1 MREAVKQRA
10 MQSSPEDHKESN
22 PVAMGAAKH
31 QQDAEAP
38 PTQSKPAEQ
47 EEEADTPEA
56 AAPAARAAEPPPGLA
71 LTPPPEREA
80 GVHSQTES
88 RDNAGKADTE
98 PTEKPRAA
106 PEPVANTKTSPGDDG
121 QKMKKQAKRAGDGRE
136 YVLSKKAM
144 LDPLKMD
151 MTKPV
156 VMPLTSSQLSLHCIE
171 CHIIFSDHKSK
182 ERHMKQSHPAEYEQC
197 ILRNSLFACYVC
209 DRHFTN
215 SAELMAHQ
223 KAHPDKKPFK
233 CPICDLAFKKSSEL
247 TNHKKIH
254 FGQDGYACNECG
266 KPCKTLTLLKYHQRT
281 HSGEMPY
288 VCKDC
293 GKRFSLPNVLMK
305 HIESHSSEGAE
316 GGGAVTASKATRKK
330 KENDGASPKVY
341 LCSVCK
347 APFKSSRTRLHH
359 MKTKHKLAA
368 VANPLRAGL
377 QGKQSVPIITPIS
390 ISQPALLQVEANGRL
405 QKVDA
410 NIDTEQ
416 IRKLIERMGNVQKVN
431 QVVILG
437 QVPPHAPPLE
447 VQQVS
452 EPAGMVNLNLGPPQ
466 IDFIGLKPAESNTVQ
481 LDPSVNPMEQTI
493 ILEPITPEGQLEN
506 PSFSD
511 LGSHVAGGEH
521 VELTLVPAEVPE
533 RIEGEATS
541 HQSLQQPEISP
552 SVCHND
558 VADLKENLEQTVIL
572 ELTPALIPAEELEQ
586 SQPEPQSEVSSF
598 ALVQSTEQETPDQAA
613 GHTVEDP
620 KEANVPAPPLTS
632 TVESVL
638 RPTHPEKQVPSSGP
652 PPPPERLTSAPSESE
667 ATSKGNID
675 SDAGKVGLDQ
685 MAVINEPRK
694 ENDVHDLCEKC
705 PTEDKSSRS
714 EGPGAKEEALAKL
727 EPKED
732 QQSSELPVSVMS
744 AQELV
749 KVRKRKPARTFFFQG
764 YMHDLVGSIYK
775 DDFQIDAKPAK
786 RQRTKKS
793 CLVVKFGPQ
802 NKDKKC
808 KKQKKPEQER
818 QPIQD
823 SLIKNKTPV
832 KKSPEKVQKVQTPKK
847 TGKGKKEKTENM
859 LSASDIKSPSN
870 HSPPVKQVKED
881 AKKTKVKKQ
890 KETKVD
896 EVHIREEKSVDSPV
910 LKKKKAGKKLQKDQT
925 KSPKELKGKK
935 NMSKAQNVKKT
946 EAIDSNINQDS
957 LLLLKGHKQPQLK
970 VYKLDTIKASGP
982 TQEDSPPD
990 SQSTAGKKKGG
1001 RTQKNQKGLSLLS
1014 SLQVTRQQPPTAP
1027 AKPKTTRKRKAPL
1040 NVETEG
1046 VITSKRALECKDCGE
1061 RFSEVASLQKHKT
1074 TAHVIE
1080 SPGLTYTNGNVF
1092 EGVSGFDFYRLPK
1105 EHMGVVRVLNA
1116 PTDWDTEPD
1125 MGEMV
1130 LEDPDRGVSFPA
1142 LIPSPSLQIP
1152 PQEVGMSTHEH
1163 QSDSKTGTEDHF
1175 GASCE
1180 LQSSPDVPKDI
1191 EARPSVTAEASSETV
1206 TSDNRDPVA
1215 PDEDKQEDVAKN
1227 QDEDV
1232 KEDLLL
1238 EVDLVTVGEQEE
1250 REDPVPQNEPS
1261 RVYASERAIPA
1272 KDPGPVSSETREI
1285 SLASQTASCSAH
1297 RMEVKEEEEETLVQ
1311 KRKDTANEAAAA
1323 GQSRRA
1329 AILNRDWMSNTSSG
1343 VELEHEPE
1351 ECQIVYEKPL
1361 SSDLEATDREISTER
1376 QTFPVFKI
1384 IRGTPPAATL
1394 PPARADVAES
1404 SEEAVALEPGS
1415 HNSSAEEAT
1424 KCREERESDR
1434 SPGIILERVLTS
1446 SQSAT
1451 SDREADGATGRSRR
1465 PEGLGRI
1472 AENEA
1477 QAHRGQ
1483 EIKVEENSSDPV
1495 CVAHAC
1501 QSRQR
1506 SSVQPKPHQDIRSV
1520 LVKEE
1525 SNSVANETQGAQ
1537 ESRHMRWNVEP
1548 VSSENPNIPS
1558 TENGETTKDCRL
1570 PPDFNSSQCI
1580 FYPVKVEER
1589 EVLLGASQTSTGS
1602 STPEGSGNAEPSDLQ
1617 NADCNARQ
1625 YLPQKCLQSPFFF
1638 FNQIFYFNNLPDQT
1652 DERSSP
1658 ASYQESAV
1666 AGLLS
1671 EQSVG
1676 DLTDGQAAS
1685 DSEWQH
1691 PSDLRD
1697 FLLQSYDEEDASS
1710 FELSEP
1716 QLDNEAEI
1724 MAYFNQNPASS
1735 TQLPRQPSSK
1745 YSITFSYYP
1754 APHVDNSTAK
1764 PVDYFSEYFSWDT
1777 WGVIASCTNEA
1788 SRWPNPVTGRE
1799 VARFVGIHIA
1809 MGTLKFPSAR
1819 LYWEDVTKVPLIA
1832 EAMPLNRF
1840 LELSRVLKLGSSH
1853 DPRENVQQLGSSHRS
1868 VVSDRGDRR
1877 CSADPNGSQTQ
1888 ADPLRKVRPLLSRFN
1903 AGCRSLRQQGDYA
1916 VDQYP
1921 LALTGKLHDNRP
1933 SLHCTTLMGLSG
1945 LITHVDLELDLSETR
1960 NTVEETVPK
1969 GSTLFLCKQELSTPA
1984 TLERLSAAGIH
1995 GAGRVGGARG
2005 QIGDEFVSSDGKLM
2019 LRRTHC
2025 GFLLST
2031 AGNGQRNMLSLIDSF
2046 EKAQISAR
2054 LIRDLQNLYSSP
2066 LTVSSPACWPQAVLW
2081 HLADVAL
2088 VNSWLLYRQAH
2099 RAASAPLTLMAF
2111 RLEVSKALILS
2122 SGSDT
2127 QDSIPP
2133 QPPEENAHH
2142 ATSEAPSPVLLEE
2155 SPLPDAATRYD
2166 GSGHWPE
2173 QLAEG
2178 EGGRCRFGDCQRTSR
2193 VLCLKC
2199 CVFLC
2204 ISRNHNCFLNFH
2216 NQESLGKEQ

>member
-10 MQSSPEDHKESN
+10 MQSPPEDHRESN
-22 PVAMGAAKH
+22 PVAMAAAKH

-38 PTQSKPAEQ
+38 PTQSNPAEQ

-56 AAPAARAAEPPPGLA
+56 AAAPAARTAEPPPGLA
-71 LTPPPEREA
+71 LTPPPEKEA

-98 PTEKPRAA
+98 PAAKPRGAA
-106 PEPVANTKTSPGDDG
+106 PEPVADTKTSPGDDG
-121 QKMKKQAKRAGDGRE
+121 QKEKKQAKRAGDGRK

-144 LDPLKMD
+144 IDPLKMD

-233 CPICDLAFKKSSEL
+233 CPICDLAFKRSSEL

-254 FGQDGYACNECG
+254 FGEDGYACNECG

-281 HSGEMPY
+281 HSGEMPF

-293 GKRFSLPNVLMK
+293 GERFSLPNVLMK
-305 HIESHSSEGAE
+305 HIKSHSSEGAE
-316 GGGAVTASKATRKK
+316 GGGAGTESKATKKK
-330 KENDGASPKVY
+330 KENDGRKLY

-347 APFKSSRTRLHH
+347 APFKSPKTRLHH

-416 IRKLIERMGNVQKVN
+416 LRKLIERMGNVQKVN

-452 EPAGMVNLNLGPPQ
+452 EPAGMVHLNLGPPQ
-466 IDFIGLKPAESNTVQ
+466 IDFIGLKPAESKTVQ

-533 RIEGEATS
+533 RLEGEATS
-541 HQSLQQPEISP
+541 HQSLQQPGISP
-552 SVCHND
+552 GVCHND

-586 SQPEPQSEVSSF
+586 SQPEPQSEVASS

-632 TVESVL
+632 TVESIL
-638 RPTHPEKQVPSSGP
+638 TPSHPEKQVPSSGP
-652 PPPPERLTSAPSESE
+652 SPPPERPTSAPSESE

-675 SDAGKVGLDQ
+675 PEKVGLDQ
-685 MAVINEPRK
+685 MAVINEPTK
-694 ENDVHDLCEKC
+694 ENDVHDLCVKC

-714 EGPGAKEEALAKL
+714 EGPGAKEGALAKL

-732 QQSSELPVSVMS
+732 QQRSELPVSVMS

-832 KKSPEKVQKVQTPKK
+832 KKSPEKVQKVPTPKK

-859 LSASDIKSPSN
+859 LPASDIKSPSS

-896 EVHIREEKSVDSPV
+896 EVHIREEKPVDSP
-910 LKKKKAGKKLQKDQT
+910 T

-935 NMSKAQNVKKT
+935 NMSKGQNVKKT
-946 EAIDSNINQDS
+946 EATDSNINQDS

-970 VYKLDTIKASGP
+970 VYKLDTMKASGP
-982 TQEDSPPD
+982 TQEDSPQD
-990 SQSTAGKKKGG
+990 SQSTEGLPAAGKKKGG

-1027 AKPKTTRKRKAPL
+1027 AKPKTTRKRKAPP

-1092 EGVSGFDFYRLPK
+1092 EGVSGFDLYRLPK

-1125 MGEMV
+1125 MGEMA

-1152 PQEVGMSTHEH
+1152 PQEVGTSTHEH
-1163 QSDSKTGTEDHF
+1163 RSDSKTGTEDHF

-1180 LQSSPDVPKDI
+1180 LQSSPDVPKDT
-1191 EARPSVTAEASSETV
+1191 EARPNVTAEASSETV
-1206 TSDNRDPVA
+1206 TSDSREPAA

-1238 EVDLVTVGEQEE
+1238 EVDLVTVGEQQEE
-1250 REDPVPQNEPS
+1250 RADPVPQNEPS
-1261 RVYASERAIPA
+1261 RVYASESEIPG
-1272 KDPGPVSSETREI
+1272 KDPGPVSSETREV

-1297 RMEVKEEEEETLVQ
+1297 RMDVKEEEEETLVQ
-1311 KRKDTANEAAAA
+1311 KRKDTGNEAAAA

-1329 AILNRDWMSNTSSG
+1329 AILNRDWMSGTSSG

-1361 SSDLEATDREISTER
+1361 SSDLEAADRGISTER

-1384 IRGTPPAATL
+1384 IRGTPPAAPL
-1394 PPARADVAES
+1394 PPARADVAGS
-1404 SEEAVALEPGS
+1404 SEEAVASEPGS
-1415 HNSSAEEAT
+1415 LNSIGSQG
-1424 KCREERESDR
+1424 REERESDR

-1446 SQSAT
+1446 TQRAT
-1451 SDREADGATGRSRR
+1451 SDGEADAATGSRRR
-1465 PEGLGRI
+1465 PEVRLFPLPQENACFKLIGLRFI
-1472 AENEA
+1472 ILSLQKAE
-1477 QAHRGQ
+1477 H
-1483 EIKVEENSSDPV
+1483 
-1495 CVAHAC
+1495 
-1501 QSRQR
+1501 
-1506 SSVQPKPHQDIRSV
+1506 RSV
-1520 LVKEE
+1520 SHGFGFLF
-1525 SNSVANETQGAQ
+1525 SA
-1537 ESRHMRWNVEP
+1537 
-1548 VSSENPNIPS
+1548 
-1558 TENGETTKDCRL
+1558 TENGETAKDCRL
-1570 PPDFNSSQCI
+1570 PPDFNSNQCI

-1589 EVLLGASQTSTGS
+1589 EVLLGASHTSTGS
-1602 STPEGSGNAEPSDLQ
+1602 SSPDGSGNAEPSDLQ
-1617 NADCNARQ
+1617 SADCNARQ
-1625 YLPQKCLQSPFFF
+1625 YLPQKCLQTPFFLFFF
-1638 FNQIFYFNNLPDQT
+1638 FYQILNFNKLSDQT
-1652 DERSSP
+1652 DERRSSP
-1658 ASYQESAV
+1658 ASYQESYLRV
-1666 AGLLS
+1666 KICFFFRSLPNS
-1671 EQSVG
+1671 ESR
-1676 DLTDGQAAS
+1676 
-1685 DSEWQH
+1685 
-1691 PSDLRD
+1691 P
-1697 FLLQSYDEEDASS
+1697 
-1710 FELSEP
+1710 
-1716 QLDNEAEI
+1716 
-1724 MAYFNQNPASS
+1724 
-1735 TQLPRQPSSK
+1735 
-1745 YSITFSYYP
+1745 P

-1777 WGVIASCTNEA
+1777 WGEIASCTNEA
-1788 SRWPNPVTGRE
+1788 SRRPNPVTGRE

-1832 EAMPLNRF
+1832 EAMPLSRF
-1840 LELSRVLKLGSSH
+1840 LELSRVLKLASSN
-1853 DPRENVQQLGSSHRS
+1853 DPRENVPGQQPGGTQRS
-1868 VVSDRGDRR
+1868 VASERGDRR

-1903 AGCRSLRQQGDYA
+1903 AGCRSLRQRGDYA

-1933 SLHCTTLMGLSG
+1933 SLHCTTLMGLTG
-1945 LITHVDLELDLSETR
+1945 LIAHVDLELDPSETR
-1960 NTVEETVPK
+1960 NAMEETVPE

-2054 LIRDLQNLYSSP
+2054 LVRDLQNLYSSP
-2066 LTVSSPACWPQAVLW
+2066 LTVSSPAGWPQAVLW

-2088 VNSWLLYRQAH
+2088 VNSWLLYRRDH
-2099 RAASAPLTLMAF
+2099 GAASAPLTLMAF

-2122 SGSDT
+2122 SGSDA

-2133 QPPEENAHH
+2133 QPPEENAHR
-2142 ATSEAPSPVLLEE
+2142 ATSEAPSPVLLGE

-2216 NQESLGKEQ
+2216 NQESLGKEH